1 MVSKQVNIVISGVI
15 LDDQSEVTLEEL
27 CQSCRVDQS
36 VIMALVDEGIVEPMS
51 GDQQPCRFSGT
62 TLPRVVRALRLQRD
76 FDLNLAGLALA
87 LDLINEIETL
97 RKSMGSDSIDSY

>member
-1 MVSKQVNIVISGVI
+1 MVSKQVNIAISGVI
-15 LDDQSEVTLEEL
+15 LDDQSEVTLEDL
-27 CQSCRVDQS
+27 CLSCRVDQS
-36 VIMALVDEGIVEPMS
+36 VIMALVDEGIVESMS